1 MSYKLIVKMHCITW
15 YTGTCGITALNL
27 LYTLKCMVK
36 CVCYMGHGFNGCFLT
51 GPALMGN
58 HYKTNI
64 ISGVGHQRS
73 YLVMLLVLCIVA
85 YNIWGKVQKHSPNI
99 FFLSETKT
107 QTAYATVILNSLG
120 YFLMSHSPPTGSKGG
135 LLLAWHHGVDLEFF

>member
-1 MSYKLIVKMHCITW
+1 MYSSVQYL
-15 YTGTCGITALNL
+15 GQGS
-27 LYTLKCMVK
+27 
-36 CVCYMGHGFNGCFLT
+36 
-51 GPALMGN
+51 
-58 HYKTNI
+58 KTF
-64 ISGVGHQRS
+64 SR
-73 YLVMLLVLCIVA
+73 YL
-85 YNIWGKVQKHSPNI
+85 